1 MGLADV
7 FGAIGAAAWTGRR
20 AGARTLRSTTRAKEN
35 CERMQRHEVPTH
47 LNIEDKAFAGLTMR
61 QLMVAIIGLALAYAA
76 MSEVPLP
83 LPVRLAVGAAVLLWT
98 AAFTLWQPAG
108 RSLEDWA
115 FVLLRYV
122 SVPRVVVWRVGT
134 PRLAERVD
142 AGRFEIVL
150 PDEPVGDR
158 RSER

>member
-1 MGLADV
+1 
-7 FGAIGAAAWTGRR
+7 
-20 AGARTLRSTTRAKEN
+20 
-35 CERMQRHEVPTH
+35 MQRHEVPTH

-83 LPVRLAVGAAVLLWT
+83 LPVRLGMGATVLLWT
-98 AAFTLWQPAG
+98 AAFTLWRPAG

-122 SVPRVVVWRVGT
+122 SVPRVVVWRVRA
-134 PRLAERVD
+134 PRLAEGAD

-150 PDEPVGDR
+150 PDEAVG
-158 RSER
+158 ERGGER